1 MAESSPLVGLDTDG
15 VVCDDIPVTESR
27 YNLRSH
33 RQLTE
38 RAMASGD
45 LPGVTH
51 RSVYVRDPV
60 ENMTNG
66 YGSVA

>member
-1 MAESSPLVGLDTDG
+1 MAESSPLVGLDPDG

-45 LPGVTH
+45 C
-51 RSVYVRDPV
+51 YVQSGRL
-60 ENMTNG
+60 G
-66 YGSVA
+66 H